1 MENKQFNDKNISA
14 YIKKYENKTL
24 LDSKGER
31 CRIISHSYYKGDKTI
46 NLILSKGFGAA
57 EIRENLTFPEHDL
70 EIKLESFSIA
80 PKIDNSEII
89 KPNKVIENDTFE
101 TKNITKNQLTMS
113 KETDDNLTGLRKHLF
128 NAIRKLEGGTMKNEE
143 AKAMA
148 QVAQVIINS
157 AKLEMEF
164 KQLTNDKP
172 TINMID

>member
-1 MENKQFNDKNISA
+1 MV
-14 YIKKYENKTL
+14 
-24 LDSKGER
+24 
-31 CRIISHSYYKGDKTI
+31 
-46 NLILSKGFGAA
+46 NLIICYGFEGNETTETFGIPYN
-57 EIRENLTFPEHDL
+57 EIL
-70 EIKLESFSIA
+70 IKLESFTIA
-80 PKIDNSEII
+80 PKIDNSDILPKDVTI
-89 KPNKVIENDTFE
+89 
-101 TKNITKNQLTMS
+101 MS
-113 KETDDNLTGLRKHLF
+113 KQTEDNLTGLRTHLF

>member
-1 MENKQFNDKNISA
+1 MEKKQFNDKYISSLL
-14 YIKKYENKTL
+14 KKYENKTL
-24 LDSKGER
+24 FDSKGER
-31 CRIISHSYYKGDKTI
+31 CRIISYSYYKGNKTI

-57 EIRENLTFPEHDL
+57 EIKENLTFPEHDL

-80 PKIDNSEII
+80 PKIDNSDII
-89 KPNKVIENDTFE
+89 TPNNVKFNYKHDINNT
-101 TKNITKNQLTMS
+101 NKNQLTMS
-113 KETDDNLTGLRKHLF
+113 KQTDDNLTGLRTHLF

>member
-1 MENKQFNDKNISA
+1 MENKKFNDKYISSL
-14 YIKKYENKTL
+14 IKKYDNKTL

-31 CRIISHSYYKGDKTI
+31 CRIVSHSYYKGDKTI

-80 PKIDNSEII
+80 PKINNSEII
-89 KPNKVIENDTFE
+89 N
-101 TKNITKNQLTMS
+101 TKNTIKNQLTMS
-113 KETDDNLTGLRKHLF
+113 KQTDDNLTGLRTHLF

>member
-1 MENKQFNDKNISA
+1 MENKKFNDKYISSL
-14 YIKKYENKTL
+14 IKKYDNKTL

-31 CRIISHSYYKGDKTI
+31 CRIVSHSYYKGDKTI

-70 EIKLESFSIA
+70 EIKLESFSLA
-80 PKIDNSEII
+80 PKINNTEII
-89 KPNKVIENDTFE
+89 N
-101 TKNITKNQLTMS
+101 TKNTIKNQLTMS
-113 KETDDNLTGLRKHLF
+113 KQTDDNLTGLRTHLF

>member
-1 MENKQFNDKNISA
+1 MNNINIMENKQFNDKYISSL
-14 YIKKYENKTL
+14 IKKYDNKTL

-31 CRIISHSYYKGDKTI
+31 CRIISHSYYKGDKTV

-80 PKIDNSEII
+80 PKINNTEII
-89 KPNKVIENDTFE
+89 N
-101 TKNITKNQLTMS
+101 TKNTIKNQLTMS
-113 KETDDNLTGLRKHLF
+113 KQTDDNLTGLRTHLF